1 MRSIATDPD
10 RKEAARK
17 LVSRGAEVD
26 AKDEAGKTPLHVAV
40 LMNNTQVVDLLT
52 NEAGADVNARDNEGR
67 SPLLVALDCNF
78 EALSESLLRK
88 RADANASDV
97 RGLVRKTS
105 KKFCAF
111 LLIL

>member
-1 MRSIATDPD
+1 MP
-10 RKEAARK
+10 
-17 LVSRGAEVD
+17 
-26 AKDEAGKTPLHVAV
+26 KDEAGKTPLHVAV
-40 LMNNTQVVDLLT
+40 SMNNTQGVDLLT

-78 EALSESLLRK
+78 ETLSESLLRK

-97 RGLVRKTS
+97 RGLVRKTN